1 MLELEVVLELT
12 VGGVVVG
19 EDASHRE
26 EEVDRAAARVT
37 QSWAAEGDAAECE
50 PGGGDESVRI
60 EHTGEDD
67 VQEKALDSVLAGGEV
82 TMVEVRRDDAGV
94 VCAVPRSRRRLSDEG
109 RQRVNA
115 SAARRNRDR
124 LPVGSS

>member
-1 MLELEVVLELT
+1 M
-12 VGGVVVG
+12 
-19 EDASHRE
+19 
-26 EEVDRAAARVT
+26 RA
-37 QSWAAEGDAAECE
+37 
-50 PGGGDESVRI
+50 GGGDESVRI
-60 EHTGEDD
+60 EHTGEDH

-82 TMVEVRRDDAGV
+82 TMVEVRRDEAGV
-94 VCAVPRSRRRLSDEG
+94 VWAVPRSRRRLSDEG